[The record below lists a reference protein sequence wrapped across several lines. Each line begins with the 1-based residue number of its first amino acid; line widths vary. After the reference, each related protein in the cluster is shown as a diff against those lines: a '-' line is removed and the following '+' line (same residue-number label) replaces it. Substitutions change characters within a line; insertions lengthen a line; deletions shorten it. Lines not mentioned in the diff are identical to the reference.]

1 MVPVK
6 LLSIINHKHN
16 SIKINIRRAVMNNK
30 LFLAVLVICLG
41 ICFTSC
47 VSFRSSGMQIGMSTS
62 GTENLG
68 NFTTTVSVNK
78 FLGTSAGTTFLNLS
92 SDVTDGKIRT
102 AIEKEIQKKGGT
114 AAINISIKY
123 WAGPFQFILNALTGT
138 LWAPGTLTIT
148 GTVIRQN

>member
-1 MVPVK
+1 MK
-6 LLSIINHKHN
+6 
-16 SIKINIRRAVMNNK
+16 NK
-30 LFLAVLVICLG
+30 LFLIVLAVIG
-41 ICFTSC
+41 ICFTAC
-47 VSFRSSGMQIGMSTS
+47 VSFKSSGLQMGMSTS

-68 NFTTTVSVNK
+68 NFTTTVFVNK
-78 FLGTSAGTTFLNLS
+78 FLGTSAGTNLFNLS
-92 SDVTDGKIRT
+92 SDATDGKVRI

-123 WAGPFQFILNALTGT
+123 WAGPFQAILNGLTGT